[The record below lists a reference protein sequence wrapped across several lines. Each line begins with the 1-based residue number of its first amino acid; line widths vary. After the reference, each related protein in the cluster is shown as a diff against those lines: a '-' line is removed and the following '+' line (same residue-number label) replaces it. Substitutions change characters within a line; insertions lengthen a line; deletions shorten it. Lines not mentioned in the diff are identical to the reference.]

1 MESDTS
7 GRNEGMWIIVVSG
20 VLLGLSIVNNVYQK
34 RKTYCMI
41 DRLLD
46 SVLNQETIEDSDVKE
61 GEYSALV
68 SKIKQIQEVLGSHIQ
83 SAEQVNEGF
92 CTCKPAFRKGGHI
105 FGIADYQTISI
116 SVNSEKESKEVSETI
131 GKITRKINKCV
142 VKDYSEQIRQQNLYL
157 FQKMF
162 FYYGIAAVLLGI
174 SILHMINS
182 MQYLIA
188 AGAEYW
194 NLC

>member
-1 MESDTS
+1 MESDIS

-20 VLLGLSIVNNVYQK
+20 VLLGLSIANNVYQK

>member
-20 VLLGLSIVNNVYQK
+20 VLLGLSIANNVYQK

-142 VKDYSEQIRQQNLYL
+142 VKDYSEQIRQQNRYL

-174 SILHMINS
+174 STLHMINS

>member
-1 MESDTS
+1 MESDTF

-20 VLLGLSIVNNVYQK
+20 VLLGLSIANNVYQK

-46 SVLNQETIEDSDVKE
+46 SVLNQETIEGSDVKE

-116 SVNSEKESKEVSETI
+116 SVNSEQESKEVSETI

>member
-1 MESDTS
+1 MESDTF

-20 VLLGLSIVNNVYQK
+20 VLLGLSIANNVYQK

-116 SVNSEKESKEVSETI
+116 SVNAEKESKEVSETI

>member
-1 MESDTS
+1 MESDIS

-20 VLLGLSIVNNVYQK
+20 VLLGLSIANNVYQK

-142 VKDYSEQIRQQNLYL
+142 VKDYSEQIRQQNRYL

>member
-20 VLLGLSIVNNVYQK
+20 VLLGLSIANNVYQK

-46 SVLNQETIEDSDVKE
+46 SVLNQETIEGSDVKE

-116 SVNSEKESKEVSETI
+116 SVNSEQESKEVSETI

>member
-1 MESDTS
+1 MESDTF

-20 VLLGLSIVNNVYQK
+20 VLLGLSIANNVYQK

-142 VKDYSEQIRQQNLYL
+142 VKDYSEQIRQQNRYL

>member
-1 MESDTS
+1 MK
-7 GRNEGMWIIVVSG
+7 V
-20 VLLGLSIVNNVYQK
+20 
-34 RKTYCMI
+34 
-41 DRLLD
+41 
-46 SVLNQETIEDSDVKE
+46 
-61 GEYSALV
+61 SALV
-68 SKIKQIQEVLGSHIQ
+68 SRPLGKVDTYIGDTDVVDIIMTN
-83 SAEQVNEGF
+83 EQMEQN
-92 CTCKPAFRKGGHI
+92 

-142 VKDYSEQIRQQNLYL
+142 VKDYSEQIRQQNRYL

>member
-1 MESDTS
+1 MESDTF

-20 VLLGLSIVNNVYQK
+20 VLLGLSIANNVYQK

-116 SVNSEKESKEVSETI
+116 SVNSEQESKEVSETI

>member
-20 VLLGLSIVNNVYQK
+20 VLLGLSIANNVYQK

-142 VKDYSEQIRQQNLYL
+142 VKDYSEQIRQQNRYL

>member
-1 MESDTS
+1 MKSDIS

-20 VLLGLSIVNNVYQK
+20 VLLGLSIANNVYQK

-142 VKDYSEQIRQQNLYL
+142 VKDYSEQIRQQNRYL

>member
-1 MESDTS
+1 MESDTF

-20 VLLGLSIVNNVYQK
+20 VLLGLSIANNVYQK

>member
-1 MESDTS
+1 MEKREACGTCIYVTKMPVTPSTI
-7 GRNEGMWIIVVSG
+7 GIFRPKIIMPEVI
-20 VLLGLSIVNNVYQK
+20 LKEYDQK
-34 RKTYCMI
+34 
-41 DRLLD
+41 DL
-46 SVLNQETIEDSDVKE
+46 
-61 GEYSALV
+61 
-68 SKIKQIQEVLGSHIQ
+68 
-83 SAEQVNEGF
+83 
-92 CTCKPAFRKGGHI
+92 
-105 FGIADYQTISI
+105 QTISI

-142 VKDYSEQIRQQNLYL
+142 VKDYSEQIRQQNRYL